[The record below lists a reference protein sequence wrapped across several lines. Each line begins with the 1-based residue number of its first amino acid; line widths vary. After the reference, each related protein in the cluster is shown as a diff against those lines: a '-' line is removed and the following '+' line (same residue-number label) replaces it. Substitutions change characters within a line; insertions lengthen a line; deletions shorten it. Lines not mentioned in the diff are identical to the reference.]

1 MTHHRQ
7 HTAFGLLLLLVLLYK
22 VYWQRQ
28 IAQINFDSSRNP
40 SINVDDDDDDDDD
53 DDEITLFS
61 SLQQPK

>member
-7 HTAFGLLLLLVLLYK
+7 HTAFGLLLLLVLLYR

-28 IAQINFDSSRNP
+28 IAQINFDSSNP
-40 SINVDDDDDDDDD
+40 SINVDDDDDDDD